1 MTTERNWS
9 ETRRRAA
16 YLLGTNLAFA
26 REAAGITQAEL
37 ADRAKTS
44 RATIA
49 QIESGDGDP
58 RLSTLVAIAE
68 ALFVSPCV
76 LLLGRIDI
84 SAFVE
89 LARSRGDWATST
101 GDDKD
106 IEMLDELSSS
116 PVVAKRRRAAR
127 MARDLAS
134 KRGFDGI
141 GAAVGAAIGTVIW
154 PGVGTLV
161 GASLGVAVQAM
172 KSGGVIGP
180 SSENQPR
187 TNPIANQTNQQ
198 REKHNKK

>member
-1 MTTERNWS
+1 
-9 ETRRRAA
+9 
-16 YLLGTNLAFA
+16 LLGTNLAFA